1 VGTLSLVVTAAEER
15 SRGLNRQLN
24 ARTLLP
30 GGRKPLPKTRRL
42 KYALCMT
49 MNVHSPHSGHPVKIR
64 DEDIGRA
71 VRDEENRIFYV
82 VPRANG
88 EGYYGAITRKGS
100 AKDEER
106 YDRLV
111 LNPAKVASAQSAV
124 AGASAPPAHDATG
137 GRKRRRPVRRAVL
150 TLVVLGGLAVAGA
163 LGLDQVGLLPES
175 IDRWL
180 PEIGGTTDE
189 LAPAQTPAP

>member
-1 VGTLSLVVTAAEER
+1 MSLTI
-15 SRGLNRQLN
+15 
-24 ARTLLP
+24 
-30 GGRKPLPKTRRL
+30 
-42 KYALCMT
+42 
-49 MNVHSPHSGHPVKIR
+49 HSPHSGHPVRIR

-82 VPRANG
+82 VPRASG
-88 EGYYGAITRKGS
+88 EGHYGAITRKGS

-106 YDRLV
+106 YDRLA
-111 LNPAKVASAQSAV
+111 LNPAKVAAAHAAQA
-124 AGASAPPAHDATG
+124 AAAPAHDATG
-137 GRKRRRPVRRAVL
+137 GRKRRRPLRRAVL

-180 PEIGGTTDE
+180 PELGPAADE
-189 LAPAQTPAP
+189 PTPADTPAP